1 MARSVIFNHMVERFT
16 PQLDTVFH
24 ALSDQTRRAMLTQ
37 LADGDRT
44 IGELAAPYRMSL
56 AAASKHVKSLERA
69 GLIDR
74 RRVGR
79 SHICRIN
86 AAPLAEAQAFLRYYE
101 RFWKTRLD
109 ALHDMFATKED
120 E

>member
-1 MARSVIFNHMVERFT
+1 
-16 PQLDTVFH
+16 
-24 ALSDQTRRAMLTQ
+24 MLTQ
-37 LADGDRT
+37 LADGERT

-74 RRVGR
+74 RRSGR

-101 RFWKTRLD
+101 HFWNTRLD
-109 ALHDMFATKED
+109 ALHDMFAETATHTGED
-120 E
+120 A